1 MTLLAF
7 PAPLGEKFRG
17 APVVITGAGG
27 WIGQAAIEMFGSA
40 GAKIFAFGATPRNM
54 SLRNGGTLEVQA
66 LAALPA
72 LDIAKTYIFHCAF
85 LTREHAS
92 LLPLENYIARN
103 REISHLVAGFIK
115 KNGARGVF
123 LPSSGAVYRS
133 SDLSANP
140 YGVLK
145 TEDERI
151 FTELCESAKIPSAI
165 IRVFNLAGPF
175 INKFYS
181 YALASVIV
189 DFLAGRDVTL
199 RAAHP
204 VWRAYAHVGDVLS
217 IAASLLVDQM
227 RTGIFDTGGEAIEI
241 GDLARRVA
249 GPEQKIIRPD
259 WQAGI
264 PDRYLGDAA
273 IFTQIATASGITLRT
288 TNQQIADTIDFMR
301 GALS

>member
-7 PAPLGEKFRG
+7 PPRLAAELQG

-27 WIGQAAIEMFGSA
+27 WIGQAAIEMFCAA
-40 GAKIFAFGATPRNM
+40 GAKIFAFGATPRTV
-54 SLRNGGTLEVQA
+54 SLRNGSALDVQA

-72 LDIAKTYIFHCAF
+72 LQIPKAYIFHCAF
-85 LTREHAS
+85 LTREHAAQ
-92 LLPLENYIARN
+92 LPLSDYIARN
-103 REISHLVAGFIK
+103 REISRLVAGFIE

-123 LPSSGAVYRS
+123 LPSSGAIYGA

-145 TEDERI
+145 TEDENI
-151 FTELCESAKIPSAI
+151 FAELCEGAKIPRAI

-175 INKFYS
+175 INKFHS

-217 IAASLLVDQM
+217 IAASLLVDNQ
-227 RTGIFDTGGEAIEI
+227 TTDIFDTGGEAIEI

-249 GPEQKIIRPD
+249 GPGRRIVRPE
-259 WQAGI
+259 WQAGT

-273 IFTQIATASGITLRT
+273 TFTQIAATAGITLRT
-288 TNQQIADTIDFMR
+288 LDQQIADTTDFIR
-301 GALS
+301 RALS